1 MPSTTFGLQMCVDN
15 MWASQGGAKIGGK
28 AWGVF
33 TFISHLESPSETLKE
48 VGGEFLLGVTYEEG
62 S

>member
-1 MPSTTFGLQMCVDN
+1 MTFSLQMCVDD
-15 MWASQGGAKIGGK
+15 MWVSQGGAKIGGK

-48 VGGEFLLGVTYEEG
+48 VVGEFLVEVTYEEG